1 MTTRPTA
8 GPASPSDGPPSGE
21 GDGDPTSPPA
31 LESTETVASSE
42 TGETKGG
49 GWKKM
54 LVLAVFAGGL
64 IAFFALGG
72 QRWLTL
78 EALQQNRDTLAAYTQ
93 RHFVAMAVAG
103 ALVYAT
109 ATALSIPGAL
119 ILSLAAGFLFGR
131 WVGTLV
137 VVTGATAGA
146 TAVFLAARYLF
157 SDWARRRMP
166 ASARRL
172 ADGFSGDAFNYLLFL
187 RLVPVFP
194 FWLVNLVPAFTTVRV
209 RTYVVATAIG
219 IVPGSFVFVNL
230 GRSLGNIRS
239 AGDLLNRETL
249 VAFALLGALSL
260 VPVVVRK
267 LRGTP
272 KPTQP

>member
-1 MTTRPTA
+1 MTPLPHGDAPTA
-8 GPASPSDGPPSGE
+8 DGSSATGVAPPSDSSGSTGSPDAPE
-21 GDGDPTSPPA
+21 GG
-31 LESTETVASSE
+31 ASGS
-42 TGETKGG
+42 
-49 GWKKM
+49 GWRKA
-54 LVLAVFAGGL
+54 LVLLVFAGGL
-64 IAFFALGG
+64 AAFFALGG
-72 QRWLTL
+72 QRWLSL
-78 EALQQNRDTLAAYTQ
+78 DALQANRDTLAAYTQ

-103 ALVYAT
+103 ALVYAA
-109 ATALSIPGAL
+109 ATALSIPGGV

-157 SDWARRRMP
+157 SGWARRRMP

-172 ADGFSGDAFNYLLFL
+172 ADGFSGDAFHYLLFL

-239 AGDLLNRETL
+239 AGDLMGGETL
-249 VAFALLGALSL
+249 LAFALLGALSL
-260 VPVVVRK
+260 VPVAVRK
-267 LRGTP
+267 LRGTRT
-272 KPTQP
+272 PTEA